1 MTTTDVERIL
11 DKALLKTDLMQTPK
25 LLSDNGACYRSSQLK
40 DYMTVVGMKHVRGA
54 PAHPQT
60 QGKIE
65 RYHRSMKNV
74 LKLDNYYNPVELK
87 QAIKMFVQ
95 YYNNQRYHESLK
107 NMTPADIYFG
117 RDRKLLQRR
126 QEIRNNTM
134 KQRRKWYIENKLNL
148 LKSLS

>member
-1 MTTTDVERIL
+1 MYISL
-11 DKALLKTDLMQTPK
+11 
-25 LLSDNGACYRSSQLK
+25 
-40 DYMTVVGMKHVRGA
+40 

-65 RYHRSMKNV
+65 RYQRSMKNV

-107 NMTPADIYFG
+107 NLTPDIYFG
-117 RDRKLLQRR
+117 RDHKLLQRR